1 MKILQ
6 VCLKPPYPKADG
18 GCIAM
23 AAITEGL
30 LAENQNVKVLCMSTH
45 KHPFQREKVPT
56 DILAKTK
63 MEAIEIDT
71 QIMPIDAFLNLFSTK
86 SYNIQR
92 FDNAN
97 FRAKLVS
104 VLSSESFDVIHLES
118 IFCAPY
124 IDSIRQNSNAKVVLR
139 THNVEHQI
147 WQGLA
152 EQESNAIKRWYLNLL
167 SSRLKT
173 FELNV
178 LNEVDALVPITSEDD
193 SEFKN
198 LDVSTKAQ
206 IVPIGVDTT
215 SIEFNEVYSDSIH
228 LYHLGAMD
236 WAPNIEGIEWF
247 LDKIWPKIEQE
258 FPSIKCY
265 LAGRKMP
272 KHLIERTNGNLHVQG
287 RVDSL
292 EEFNKDKNVAVIPL
306 LSGSGMRVKILEA
319 LALGKIVITT
329 TLGATGIPFQEGK
342 NILIADTPEQ
352 FVDKIRFLKDNP
364 DRLVSIGKEARKLV
378 ENEFDLKQV
387 TSKLTYFYSNL

>member
-6 VCLKPPYPKADG
+6 LCLKPPYPKADG

-30 LAENQNVKVLCMSTH
+30 IAENHDVKVLCMSTH
-45 KHPFQREKVPT
+45 KHPFTKEKVPIQ
-56 DILAKTK
+56 ILEKTK
-63 MEAIEIDT
+63 IEAVEIDT
-71 QIMPIDAFLNLFSTK
+71 RINPFDAFLNLFSNH
-86 SYNIQR
+86 SYNIER
-92 FDNAN
+92 FDDAN

-104 VLSSESFDVIHLES
+104 VLQSTSFDVIHLES

-124 IDSIRQNSNAKVVLR
+124 INSIRQNSSAKVVLR

-152 EQESNAIKRWYLNLL
+152 QKESNPIKRWYLNLL
-167 SSRLKT
+167 SSRLKK
-173 FELNV
+173 FELQV
-178 LNEVDALVPITSEDD
+178 LRQVDAIVPITADD
-193 SEFKN
+193 ESEFRK
-198 LDVSTKAQ
+198 LEISTNSQ
-206 IVPIGVDTT
+206 VIPIGISTELFEYRIATT
-215 SIEFNEVYSDSIH
+215 EPIH

-258 FPSIKCY
+258 FPSIKCS

-272 KHLIERTNGNLHVQG
+272 ENIIERAKGNLHIQG

-292 EEFNKDKNVAVIPL
+292 EEFIKDKNVAVIPL

-319 LALGKIVITT
+319 LTAGKVVITT
-329 TLGATGIPFQEGK
+329 TLGATGIPYQDGE
-342 NILIADTPEQ
+342 NILIADTPKQ
-352 FVDKIRFLKDNP
+352 FMGKIRFLKENP
-364 DRLVSIGKEARKLV
+364 DKLMSIGAEARKLV